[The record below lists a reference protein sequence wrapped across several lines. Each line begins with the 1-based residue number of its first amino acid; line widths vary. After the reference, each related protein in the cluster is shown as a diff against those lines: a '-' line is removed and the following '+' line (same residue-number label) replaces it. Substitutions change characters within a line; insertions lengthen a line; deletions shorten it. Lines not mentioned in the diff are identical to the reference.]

1 MTFQGW
7 MIWHRCLWHLL
18 STPCQLR
25 ELLSSLVTC
34 RDAPASH
41 HCLGSPNL
49 DLIQCSR
56 MAGTSPEHSETSDSS
71 ERQKHL
77 RSNSWHKRL
86 GSTSSVMQ
94 KNWDAFKNR
103 NPNTMQQVN
112 PPSMQYAFI
121 SQVACV
127 YFSSRMR
134 LILN

>member
-1 MTFQGW
+1 MRQQVTTVLALPTWISFNAHVWQG
-7 MIWHRCLWHLL
+7 LAQ
-18 STPCQLR
+18 ST
-25 ELLSSLVTC
+25 
-34 RDAPASH
+34 
-41 HCLGSPNL
+41 
-49 DLIQCSR
+49 
-56 MAGTSPEHSETSDSS
+56 SETSDSS